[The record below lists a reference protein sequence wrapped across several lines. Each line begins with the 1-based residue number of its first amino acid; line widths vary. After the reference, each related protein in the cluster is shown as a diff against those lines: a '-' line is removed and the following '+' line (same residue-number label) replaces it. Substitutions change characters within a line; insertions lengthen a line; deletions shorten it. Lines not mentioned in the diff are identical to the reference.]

1 MAVSSTSAMHAGP
14 SDQAY
19 YLPILVPAPSLIPSP
34 ISTTGWTSVHA
45 IDRPLLRSSRRPAP
59 STTGRC
65 LVPGSRTISTRIV
78 PSPPGQQHSKTA
90 TLPLRI
96 DPRSRRAGGFPRD
109 RQPLEECDTLIRPCY
124 RIFITESEGPLHDL
138 RGPRDHAGRPP
149 PGPRRSPTSPP
160 HDLPLR
166 PSSRSLS
173 R

>member
-14 SDQAY
+14 SDHAY

-34 ISTTGWTSVHA
+34 ISPTGWTSVNA
-45 IDRPLLRSSRRPAP
+45 VDRPLLRSSRRPAP
-59 STTGRC
+59 SATGRC

-78 PSPPGQQHSKTA
+78 LSPPGQQHSKTA
-90 TLPLRI
+90 TLPSRF
-96 DPRSRRAGGFPRD
+96 DRRSRQAGGFPRD
-109 RQPLEECDTLIRPCY
+109 PQPLKKYDTLIRTSH
-124 RIFITESEGPLHDL
+124 RAFIAESAGPLPDL